1 MEIRGR
7 DLISGLPKTMQISSS
22 EVRDALREPVNS
34 IVDGIKSTLEKTPP
48 ELASDIMENG
58 IMLTG
63 GGALLKGLDK
73 LVKEETGMPVKIAEN
88 PLDCLIGIVGM
99 SIGRNGGS
107 NPLGLNVGM
116 TPFSTIESTIN
127 SGFTFVKSGFENIIN
142 FHKNAKKAETL
153 EKENS
158 KLQQEVIDLQNKLD
172 DIQSLESLKASL
184 NFIDEKYVAKTLS
197 AKVVSKNDGNWY
209 TTFVVSAGS
218 KDGVK
223 KDSIVMNGNGLV
235 GIVYEV
241 SDNYCKVISLLDTTS
256 SVSFKLAK
264 NSEFKG
270 IITYGENIDEEAD
283 YRDNGLLQGYMFD
296 SNYDV
301 LPGDVVT
308 TSGLGLYIHV

>member
-1 MEIRGR
+1 
-7 DLISGLPKTMQISSS
+7 
-22 EVRDALREPVNS
+22 
-34 IVDGIKSTLEKTPP
+34 
-48 ELASDIMENG
+48 
-58 IMLTG
+58 MLT
-63 GGALLKGLDK
+63 LKFEK
-73 LVKEETGMPVKIAEN
+73 NNKNKKKVNFKVIATGVVAIT
-88 PLDCLIGIVGM
+88 LIGIVAM
-99 SIGRNGGS
+99 SIGRTSGS
-107 NPLGLNVGM
+107 NPTGSNVGM
-116 TPFSTIESTIN
+116 TPISTIGSTIN

-142 FHKNAKKAETL
+142 FQKNAKKAKSL
-153 EKENS
+153 EEENN

-172 DIQSLESLKASL
+172 DVQSLQSLKTAL
-184 NFIDEKYVAKTLS
+184 NFVDEKYVAKTLS

-209 TTFVVSAGS
+209 SSFVVSAGS

-223 KDSIVMNGNGLV
+223 KDSLVMNGKGLV

-241 SDNYCKVISLLDTTS
+241 SENYCKVISLLDTKS

-270 IITYGENIDEEAD
+270 IITYGESVDEKTD

-308 TSGLGLYIHV
+308 TSGLSLFPEGIVIGKVEKVIENKNNSLKYVIIKPNVDFKNIDDVVVVEPRNIN

>member
-1 MEIRGR
+1 MKFE
-7 DLISGLPKTMQISSS
+7 KNNKNKKK
-22 EVRDALREPVNS
+22 VNFKV
-34 IVDGIKSTLEKTPP
+34 I
-48 ELASDIMENG
+48 A
-58 IMLTG
+58 TG
-63 GGALLKGLDK
+63 VVAI
-73 LVKEETGMPVKIAEN
+73 T
-88 PLDCLIGIVGM
+88 LIGIVAM
-99 SIGRNGGS
+99 SIGRTSGS
-107 NPLGLNVGM
+107 NPTGSNVGM
-116 TPFSTIESTIN
+116 TPISTIGSTIN

-142 FHKNAKKAETL
+142 FQKNAKKAKSL
-153 EKENS
+153 EEDNN

-172 DIQSLESLKASL
+172 DVQSLQSLKTAL
-184 NFIDEKYVAKTLS
+184 NFVDEKYVAKTLS

-209 TTFVVSAGS
+209 SSFVVSAGS

-223 KDSIVMNGNGLV
+223 KDSLVMNGKGLV

-241 SDNYCKVISLLDTTS
+241 SENYCKVISLLDTKS

-270 IITYGENIDEEAD
+270 IITYGESVDEKTD

-308 TSGLGLYIHV
+308 TSGLSLFPEGIVIGKVEKVIENKNNSLKYVIIKPNVDFKNIDDVVVVEPRNIN

>member
-1 MEIRGR
+1 MKFE
-7 DLISGLPKTMQISSS
+7 KNNKNKKK
-22 EVRDALREPVNS
+22 VNFKV
-34 IVDGIKSTLEKTPP
+34 I
-48 ELASDIMENG
+48 A
-58 IMLTG
+58 TG
-63 GGALLKGLDK
+63 VVAI
-73 LVKEETGMPVKIAEN
+73 T
-88 PLDCLIGIVGM
+88 LIGIVAM
-99 SIGRNGGS
+99 SIGRTSGS
-107 NPLGLNVGM
+107 NPTGSNVGM
-116 TPFSTIESTIN
+116 TPISTIGSTIN

-142 FHKNAKKAETL
+142 FQKNAKKAKSL
-153 EKENS
+153 EEENN

-172 DIQSLESLKASL
+172 DVQSLQSLKTAL
-184 NFIDEKYVAKTLS
+184 NFVDEKYVAKTLS

-209 TTFVVSAGS
+209 SSFVVSAGS

-223 KDSIVMNGNGLV
+223 KDSLVMNGKGLV

-241 SDNYCKVISLLDTTS
+241 SENYCKVISLLDTKS

-270 IITYGENIDEEAD
+270 IITYGESVDEKTD

-308 TSGLGLYIHV
+308 TSGLSLFPEGIVIGKVEKVIENKNNSLKYVIIKPNVDFKNIDDVVIVEPRNIN